1 MNGGSPFE
9 HYPLRPGFWDEM
21 ISDGSVRPEYHHTFN
36 ALRQMNAE
44 DLHQKDKLAAEL
56 FMSQGIT
63 FTVYSEDK
71 GIERIF
77 PFDIL
82 PRIIRGSEWDLI
94 ETGIRQRL
102 QPAEQVLYPNAHE
115 EGKVAGKQ
123 IASHVEQ
130 QLDHVHAAQ
139 AQRAHDV
146 FDDALGDMK

>member
-1 MNGGSPFE
+1 MTGGSPFE

-21 ISDGSVRPEYHHTFN
+21 ISDGSVRPEYRHTFDT
-36 ALRQMNAE
+36 LRQLSAE

-102 QPAEQVLYPNAHE
+102 Q
-115 EGKVAGKQ
+115 
-123 IASHVEQ
+123 
-130 QLDHVHAAQ
+130 
-139 AQRAHDV
+139 
-146 FDDALGDMK
+146 ALNLFL